1 MSSNINGYS
10 INDNS
15 LVINGNDYI
24 GLEVQKII
32 IGVEDPTQ
40 REIALDKETGYNY
53 SRNLVEAK
61 EIYNVRKKKHS
72 PCFML
77 DLETGQHGWY
87 PGCEIHGDILE
98 DTAAEIKQAPADTA
112 QTINT
117 ISKATVVILEIDT
130 IDQEP
135 YDKGWYKV
143 LYNVEGYIKKDFITN
158 IRYADPNR
166 I

>member
-1 MSSNINGYS
+1 MSNNI
-10 INDNS
+10 DNS
-15 LVINGNDYI
+15 LIKDNTLIIEGNSYT

-32 IGVEDPTQ
+32 VGVENPTQ
-40 REIALDKETGYNY
+40 REILVDKTTGFNY

-61 EIYNVRKKKHS
+61 ELYNVRKKKHI

-87 PGCEIHGDILE
+87 PGCEIHGDIPE
-98 DTAAEIKQAPADTA
+98 GIFAEIKQGPLETADTL
-112 QTINT
+112 QT
-117 ISKATVVILEIDT
+117 ISKATVTILEIET

-135 YDKGWYKV
+135 IDKGWYKI
-143 LYNVEGYIKKDFITN
+143 LYDVEGYIKKEFITN
-158 IRYADPNR
+158 LRYADPNR

>member
-24 GLEVQKII
+24 GLDVQKII

-87 PGCEIHGDILE
+87 PGCEIHGDVLE
-98 DTAAEIKQAPADTA
+98 DVVAEIKQAPTDTA
-112 QTINT
+112 QTIST

-143 LYNVEGYIKKDFITN
+143 LYDVEGYIKKDFITN

>member
-1 MSSNINGYS
+1 MSSNINDYS

-15 LVINGNDYI
+15 LIISGNDYI

-32 IGVEDPTQ
+32 VGVEDSTQ
-40 REIALDKETGYNY
+40 REIVLDKETGYNY

-61 EIYNVRKKKHS
+61 EIYNIRKKKHS

-77 DLETGQHGWY
+77 DLETGRHGWY
-87 PGCEIHGDILE
+87 PGCEIHGDVLE
-98 DTAAEIKQAPADTA
+98 DVVAEIKQAPTDTA

-143 LYNVEGYIKKDFITN
+143 LYDVEGYIKKDFITN